1 MSFWQKSKALHACK
15 ARAILEVVKRKK
27 QRLISLKTR
36 KLLIIASVS
45 KDNTL
50 MRRRGSITTTSGRM
64 RRVRGGIRRLTRLGW
79 MGGGI
84 GLGMWMEILYRM
96 LIQMDLRLN
105 MRSLRIQIRNPL
117 QSIVFQ
123 TMLERETWLI
133 QMRKNTRAQAKDS
146 VATEEPVEHAV

>member
-1 MSFWQKSKALHACK
+1 
-15 ARAILEVVKRKK
+15 
-27 QRLISLKTR
+27 
-36 KLLIIASVS
+36 
-45 KDNTL
+45 
-50 MRRRGSITTTSGRM
+50 
-64 RRVRGGIRRLTRLGW
+64 
-79 MGGGI
+79 
-84 GLGMWMEILYRM
+84 MWMEILYRM